1 MAYLTVE
8 VKENQKDYGI
18 AFLHGSTKPFLM
30 NQKYTT
36 QKYVDIPDISKAE
49 LSRLLFHLQ
58 TKLRQD
64 GYGFINNS
72 LVVWKTKKSIKNEY
86 TTFVDKVLK
95 YTKHYCDGKRIKST
109 IY

>member
-18 AFLHGSTKPFLM
+18 AFLHGSTKPFLI
-30 NQKYTT
+30 NQRYTT
-36 QKYVDIPDISKAE
+36 QKYVNIPDISKAE

-64 GYGFINNS
+64 GYGFVNSS

-86 TTFVDKVLK
+86 SIFVDKVLK
-95 YTKHYCDGKRIKST
+95 YTKNYCDRERIKSI